1 MKKKRIAQG
10 WSGYIWT
17 SIAWQLYHMGLC
29 QSLQRRRKDQT
40 MWQPKVLVE
49 FHLKFKHCKILLK
62 FSIQNIETT
71 LWRQGVLYLH
81 SYISCACVCVSEP
94 VKYSFVDVC
103 PNPTV
108 LFCQKRSLW
117 SIWVLHGFLCET
129 LMVSLFVLILMNT
142 TSSQTSSLF
151 VFTIETHDCLRF
163 STRNGQGFL
172 LSCRVGK
179 VKNLIG

>member
-1 MKKKRIAQG
+1 
-10 WSGYIWT
+10 
-17 SIAWQLYHMGLC
+17 MGLC

-108 LFCQKRSLW
+108 LFCQKRFLW

-163 STRNGQGFL
+163 STRDGQGFL

-179 VKNLIG
+179 VKISSGSVGQKNIYRWKFHLANN